1 MSTFTE
7 WLAEFGHGALD
18 DELAAALSEVSEAVQ
33 IQGKKGT
40 ITLKLTVSQHKAGAL
55 VVDADVDAKPP
66 KGPGRSAIFFFDPVS
81 GELSRRDPRQPQLPG
96 TEERNRQEAHNH
108 DQ

>member
-1 MSTFTE
+1 MSTFTD

-18 DELAAALSEVSEAVQ
+18 DELAAALSEVSEQVQ
-33 IQGKKGT
+33 LQGKKGT

-66 KGPGRSAIFFFDPVS
+66 KGPGRSAIFFFDPES
-81 GELSRRDPRQPQLPG
+81 GELSRRDPRQPQIPG
-96 TEERNRQEAHNH
+96 VEDRNRQEAPTHE
-108 DQ
+108 